1 MSTRISEASRRK
13 AGTGFRRQR
22 RDHVTIAV
30 LAASLILAACSAS
43 PQAPA
48 GSGNSEFDNALAQ
61 ASSEADDDGRIV
73 CAPAGNAAFS
83 RQCTLDRTQSAEG
96 LVLTVHKPDG
106 GFRRLLVVKDGR
118 GVVAADGAET
128 AKVTIVE
135 DHQIEVAIGGD
146 RFRLPATIKGKAATS
161 AK

>member
-1 MSTRISEASRRK
+1 MSTRISS
-13 AGTGFRRQR
+13 GILLLT
-22 RDHVTIAV
+22 
-30 LAASLILAACSAS
+30 LAACSS
-43 PQAPA
+43 GSQAPA

-61 ASSEADDDGRIV
+61 ASSDADDDGRII

-83 RQCTLDRTQSAEG
+83 RQCTLDRAQTAEG

-118 GVVAADGAET
+118 GVIAADGAEA

-135 DHQIEVAIGGD
+135 NNQIEVAIGGD
-146 RFRLPATIKGKAATS
+146 RFRLPATIKGKGANS

>member
-1 MSTRISEASRRK
+1 MSTRISS
-13 AGTGFRRQR
+13 GILLLT
-22 RDHVTIAV
+22 
-30 LAASLILAACSAS
+30 LAACSS
-43 PQAPA
+43 GSQAPA

-61 ASSEADDDGRIV
+61 ASSDADDDGRIV

-83 RQCTLDRTQSAEG
+83 RQCTLDRAQTAEG

-118 GVVAADGAET
+118 GVIAADGAEA

-135 DHQIEVAIGGD
+135 NNQIEVAIGGD
-146 RFRLPATIKGKAATS
+146 RFRLPATIKGKGANS

>member
-1 MSTRISEASRRK
+1 MFTRISS
-13 AGTGFRRQR
+13 
-22 RDHVTIAV
+22 AV
-30 LAASLILAACSAS
+30 AASLVLAACSGA

-48 GSGNSEFDNALAQ
+48 GSGNSDFDNALAQ
-61 ASSEADDDGRIV
+61 AGSDADDDGRIV

-83 RQCTLDRTQSAEG
+83 RQCTLDRVQSAEG

-106 GFRRLLVVKDGR
+106 GFHRLLVVKDGR
-118 GVVAADGAET
+118 GVVAADGAEA

-135 DHQIEVAIGGD
+135 NNQIEVAIGGD
-146 RFRLPATIKGKAATS
+146 RFRLPATIKGKGATS

>member
-1 MSTRISEASRRK
+1 MSTRISS
-13 AGTGFRRQR
+13 GILLLT
-22 RDHVTIAV
+22 
-30 LAASLILAACSAS
+30 LAACSS
-43 PQAPA
+43 GSQAPA

-61 ASSEADDDGRIV
+61 ASSDADDDGRIV
-73 CAPAGNAAFS
+73 CAPAGNAALS
-83 RQCTLDRTQSAEG
+83 RQCTLDRTQTAEG

-118 GVVAADGAET
+118 GVIAADGAEA

-135 DHQIEVAIGGD
+135 NNQIEVAIGGD
-146 RFRLPATIKGKAATS
+146 RFRLPATIKGKGANS

>member
-1 MSTRISEASRRK
+1 MSTRISS
-13 AGTGFRRQR
+13 GLLLLT
-22 RDHVTIAV
+22 
-30 LAASLILAACSAS
+30 LAACSAS

-61 ASSEADDDGRIV
+61 ASSDAEDDGRIV

-83 RQCTLDRTQSAEG
+83 RQCTLDRAQTAEG

-106 GFRRLLVVKDGR
+106 GFRRLQVVKDGR
-118 GVVAADGAET
+118 GVIAADGAEP

-135 DHQIEVAIGGD
+135 NNQIEVAIGGD
-146 RFRLPATIKGKAATS
+146 RFRLPATIKGKGATS